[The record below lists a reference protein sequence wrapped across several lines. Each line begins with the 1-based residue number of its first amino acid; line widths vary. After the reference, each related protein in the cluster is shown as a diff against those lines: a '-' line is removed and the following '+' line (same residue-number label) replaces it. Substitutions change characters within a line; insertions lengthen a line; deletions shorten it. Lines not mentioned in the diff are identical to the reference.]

1 MIRKPLDFNLLN
13 LPSGAAGLPTIEQ
26 TPNRFLSSIP
36 KLELEINHFENS
48 FVPNPARIPSPP
60 NSVPPQIPSMK
71 VEPMHFDLTPI
82 TPSTNVPNLHHEP
95 VYNQHLQPQ
104 FGEKRRASIAFPP
117 SMHQNNQPFGYQD
130 EMIKR
135 NRSNSFGD
143 STHMMMDSPPMVQQK
158 VVQQQVSAKDR
169 DRTSFLERN
178 RKAALKCR
186 LKKKN
191 YVAGLETQV
200 EALGKENEKL
210 QKELA
215 QYREQLVSLK
225 AILSCHKDCSLP
237 ADMLKDFPDLES
249 ESTTN

>member
-13 LPSGAAGLPTIEQ
+13 LPSGASGLPTIEQ

-48 FVPNPARIPSPP
+48 FVPSSARIPSPP
-60 NSVPPQIPSMK
+60 SSVPQQIPSMK

-82 TPSTNVPNLHHEP
+82 TPSTNAPNLHHEP
-95 VYNQHLQPQ
+95 AYNQHLQPQ

-117 SMHQNNQPFGYQD
+117 SMHQNNQQFGYQD
-130 EMIKR
+130 ELIKR

-143 STHMMMDSPPMVQQK
+143 SSHMMVDSPSVMQQNL
-158 VVQQQVSAKDR
+158 QQQPKDR

-200 EALGKENEKL
+200 EDLGRENEKM

-215 QYREQLVSLK
+215 LYREQLVSLK

-249 ESTTN
+249 ESNAN